1 MASNSFFF
9 SLNIIKEKYMGIKAR
24 YDALDRVYIRV
35 VNAVIINGSFVKK
48 LKRVSSGAKVYVNT
62 MS

>member
-24 YDALDRVYIRV
+24 YDALDRVYIMLLLMV
-35 VNAVIINGSFVKK
+35 LS
-48 LKRVSSGAKVYVNT
+48 
-62 MS
+62 